1 MPETSDTDTS
11 NTPQEPADDVQPDQT
26 TKPNEGSAKDT
37 ETKAEVDWKAEC
49 RKWEQRAK
57 ENKRALDDAA
67 PKLSEY
73 DRLVEAS
80 KSDLERANEA
90 AQRWQT
96 EAEQWRKTSVSSR
109 IQALAS
115 TDFADPSDAVTGLS
129 ANNYLDAGGVIND
142 DAIKRDLA
150 DMLAKKPH
158 YRKASEAAEPAKPR
172 VPAPNQH
179 QGSGGGTPALDAR
192 QQFAQI
198 LRSTLPQ
205 PS

>member
-11 NTPQEPADDVQPDQT
+11 NTPQEPADDVQPDQST
-26 TKPNEGSAKDT
+26 QPDDSAKDK
-37 ETKAEVDWKAEC
+37 KAEPDWKTEA

-115 TDFADPSDAVTGLS
+115 TDFADPADAVMGLS

-158 YRKASEAAEPAKPR
+158 YRRATEAADPPKPR

-198 LRSTLPQ
+198 LQSTLPQ